1 MWYYV
6 VLCGT
11 MTMWYYVVL
20 HGTVWYYLLLC
31 GTMWYY
37 FSTMWYYE
45 GPSIESHKHWD
56 GYFKKL
62 RRPGHRPIGTTS
74 SNPVD
79 VGAKWGPRWVRVG
92 SKTSQ
97 ERR

>member
-1 MWYYV
+1 MLYFSTMWYYV

-20 HGTVWYYLLLC
+20 RGTVWYYLLLC

-62 RRPGHRPIGTTS
+62 RRPGHRPIGR
-74 SNPVD
+74 
-79 VGAKWGPRWVRVG
+79 PRVPNGNDTRG
-92 SKTSQ
+92 G
-97 ERR
+97 